1 MCCSGAFLCIH
12 EPEREGSAGQRGVLA
27 PPGGTQAPCVGWG
40 GWFGL
45 EKASEI
51 TEAACGLPSPPPGPG
66 GAQRCISMRGRGRAG
81 GSTNSKEKAFRAPGE
96 GVLPGPR
103 PTEDTF
109 IFFLGGLGPF
119 NEPVFFFSPLSG
131 PAVSLLSQPG
141 PFPLP
146 PCPPLPSLLLTHR
159 ETFPW
164 KRSLGEGGRGGSSHG
179 YMAVGERRKKKKN
192 QHDSLASSDKKG
204 P

>member
-1 MCCSGAFLCIH
+1 
-12 EPEREGSAGQRGVLA
+12 
-27 PPGGTQAPCVGWG
+27 
-40 GWFGL
+40 
-45 EKASEI
+45 
-51 TEAACGLPSPPPGPG
+51 
-66 GAQRCISMRGRGRAG
+66 MRGRGRAG

-179 YMAVGERRKKKKN
+179 YMAVGERRKKKKKPTR
-192 QHDSLASSDKKG
+192 QPGKQRQKG
-204 P
+204 AVNSWETQAGFLKSRRKGSGGAGGAPCPPWGILSFQPGPAQLLRQLLSGAGPGSG